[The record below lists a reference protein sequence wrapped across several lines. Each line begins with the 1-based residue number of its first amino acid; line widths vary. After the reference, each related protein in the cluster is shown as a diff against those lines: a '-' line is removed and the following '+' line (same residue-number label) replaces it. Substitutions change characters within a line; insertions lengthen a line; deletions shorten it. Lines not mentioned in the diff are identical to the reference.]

1 MSGEIIAILGV
12 GVALVGLILT
22 SNRGLRLKCGWMEEG
37 CEMHGGELRRNIVTL
52 LILLALPACSLAQ
65 QPTQEE
71 QQTITQLQG
80 ELAQVESEIE
90 SAEEDN
96 RAYSG
101 GLIKTLIALRLEIL
115 KTNHALIQQRVHAL
129 ESGAEI
135 DIVVIGSEPDPELAA
150 TLLAEIENQRT
161 KAADA
166 EKEAARYSGGLV
178 QAMAL
183 SAVATQRNTLAM
195 LEQRY
200 FSAEYGLA
208 TPMPTTSPEAGNASG
223 ATPAAP
229 VSNPAADCLDIED
242 FDSSVL
248 DSNNAFVEL
257 AWRVNVA
264 NSCEQPFQVSVNF
277 NIYDSDDFELDSDDE
292 TVLVPANGTGVAR
305 GTMLVSP
312 PSKAQRMSKQGASL
326 SLR

>member
-1 MSGEIIAILGV
+1 MG
-12 GVALVGLILT
+12 
-22 SNRGLRLKCGWMEEG
+22 EG

-90 SAEEDN
+90 SAEEDS

-150 TLLAEIENQRT
+150 TLLAEIENQQT
-161 KAADA
+161 KVAEA

-178 QAMAL
+178 RAMTL

-208 TPMPTTSPEAGNASG
+208 TPMPTASPEADNASG
-223 ATPAAP
+223 ANPAAP
-229 VSNPAADCLDIED
+229 VSNPAADCLYTED

-248 DSNNAFVEL
+248 DSNNTFVEL

-305 GTMLVSP
+305 GTMLISP

>member
-1 MSGEIIAILGV
+1 
-12 GVALVGLILT
+12 
-22 SNRGLRLKCGWMEEG
+22 
-37 CEMHGGELRRNIVTL
+37 MHGGELRRNVVTL
-52 LILLALPACSLAQ
+52 LILLALPACLLAQ
-65 QPTQEE
+65 QPTPEE
-71 QQTITQLQG
+71 QQIITQLQG
-80 ELAQVESEIE
+80 ELAQIESEIE

-135 DIVVIGSEPDPELAA
+135 DIVVIGSEPDHELAA

-161 KAADA
+161 KVAEA

-178 QAMAL
+178 RAMAL

-208 TPMPTTSPEAGNASG
+208 TPMPDASPEAGNASG

-248 DSNNAFVEL
+248 DSNNIFVEL

-264 NSCEQPFQVSVNF
+264 NSCEQPFQASVNF

-292 TVLVPANGTGVAR
+292 TVLVPANGTVVAR
-305 GTMLVSP
+305 GTMLISP

>member
-1 MSGEIIAILGV
+1 M
-12 GVALVGLILT
+12 
-22 SNRGLRLKCGWMEEG
+22 
-37 CEMHGGELRRNIVTL
+37 
-52 LILLALPACSLAQ
+52 
-65 QPTQEE
+65 
-71 QQTITQLQG
+71 
-80 ELAQVESEIE
+80 
-90 SAEEDN
+90 
-96 RAYSG
+96 
-101 GLIKTLIALRLEIL
+101 IKTLIALRLEIL

-135 DIVVIGSEPDPELAA
+135 DIVVIGFRPDHELAA

-161 KAADA
+161 KVAEA
-166 EKEAARYSGGLV
+166 EKEAARYAGGLV
-178 QAMAL
+178 RAMAL

-208 TPMPTTSPEAGNASG
+208 TPPMPAASPEAGNVSG

-248 DSNNAFVEL
+248 DSNSVFVEL

-264 NSCEQPFQVSVNF
+264 NSCEQPFQASVTF

-292 TVLVPANGTGVAR
+292 TVFIPANGTVVAR
-305 GTMLVSP
+305 GTMLLSP
-312 PSKAQRMSKQGASL
+312 PSKAQRMSKQGVSL